1 MYWTEFI
8 TIAVAHL
15 FAVAS
20 PGPDFAVV
28 LRQSVNGGTRAGVW
42 TSAGV
47 GSGILL
53 HVGYCLLGVAL
64 LLSRQPLLFAAVK
77 LIAAAYLLYLGLS
90 AILASLRPAAEGGDG
105 TAGGGA
111 GSFGGAAATATVGR
125 RAFALGFLTN
135 GLNPKATLFFLALF
149 AVVISP
155 TTPIGI
161 QMAYGFYLALA
172 TFVWF
177 AMLSRLLGYPPLR
190 GLLLRSGPWFER
202 GMGLILI
209 ALAAQI
215 AFTSL

>member
-1 MYWTEFI
+1 MLYWSEFA
-8 TIAVAHL
+8 TIAIAHL

-28 LRQSVNGGTRAGVW
+28 TRQCVKQGIRAGVW

-53 HVGYCLLGVAL
+53 HVAYCLLGVAL
-64 LLSRQPLLFAAVK
+64 LLSRSPALFNGVK
-77 LIAAAYLLYLGLS
+77 LLAAAYLFYLGVT
-90 AILASLRPAAEGGDG
+90 AILASMKTPAANAASQEQTGDSS
-105 TAGGGA
+105 
-111 GSFGGAAATATVGR
+111 GSPL

-155 TTPIGI
+155 ATPLAV
-161 QMAYGFYLALA
+161 QSVYGLYLALA
-172 TFVWF
+172 TFLWF
-177 AMLSRLLGYPPLR
+177 AMLSRLLGHPPVR
-190 GLLLRSGPWFER
+190 AFLLRSGVWFER
-202 GMGLILI
+202 GMGLVLI

-215 AFTSL
+215 ALTSID